1 LNHLCRE
8 QQATKSSEA
17 KATTTRRQKKA
28 DDVVIEY
35 VTAPIEIA
43 LAEALPSGGDGGE
56 EDAAALQEFNR
67 IMARFN
73 GEDDAEE
80 TDKAVAKVGD
90 PREEA
95 DIEMKPTKTG
105 KKESDHQDH
114 DEEADDEDEGMN
126 EEAAAL
132 SKKKRKELSRLKIAE
147 LKQLS
152 DRPEVVEVWD
162 VSSTD
167 PGLLVHLKS
176 YRNTVPVPRHWS
188 QKRKY
193 LQGKRGLEKPVFQL
207 PAFIEATGIGEMR
220 QAYLEKADSKNMKSK
235 GRERMAPKM
244 GKLDI
249 DYQILHDA
257 FFRHQTKP
265 NLTGHGDLYYEG
277 KEYESTMKHARPG
290 TLSSELQAALDMHPG
305 TPPPWL
311 VSMQRY
317 GPPPS
322 YPSLRIQGL
331 NAPIPMGAH
340 YGYHPGGWGKPPVDE
355 YGNPIYGDVF
365 NQAGKSNGGGTG
377 GGVGGLGND
386 DDDEFGPQVVRRWGE
401 LEEESS
407 DEEESSEEEEESEEE
422 KSGDETEGDEQ
433 AAFADGTASTVSGIA
448 STIPGG
454 LDTPVEVQL
463 RKQAEEHAAK
473 APDGQKQL
481 YQVLEEQKAGVAAG
495 GIMGSDHVYVV
506 PGTGASAG
514 EKKLS
519 ITAAKRM
526 EALRREMPSDVEIAI
541 DPADLEALDDEALKD
556 LYEMRMKEARVAAG
570 REDFSDLVAAKAA
583 NQKRKASDGKGG
595 GAGGGGKEKKFKF

>member
-1 LNHLCRE
+1 
-8 QQATKSSEA
+8 
-17 KATTTRRQKKA
+17 
-28 DDVVIEY
+28 
-35 VTAPIEIA
+35 
-43 LAEALPSGGDGGE
+43 LPSGGDGGE

-73 GEDDAEE
+73 GEDEEEGTAGARKDGEGDAEIDTE
-80 TDKAVAKVGD
+80 EHAGDEKKKPAKKEND
-90 PREEA
+90 DEEA
-95 DIEMKPTKTG
+95 
-105 KKESDHQDH
+105 
-114 DEEADDEDEGMN
+114 DEEADDEDMN

-132 SKKKRKELSRLKIAE
+132 SKKKRKELHRLKIAE

-193 LQGKRGLEKPVFQL
+193 LQGKRGLEKPPFQL

-257 FFRHQTKP
+257 FFKHQTKP
-265 NLTGHGDLYYEG
+265 KLTGHGDLYYEG

-290 TLSSELQAALDMHPG
+290 TLTAELQEALDMHPG

-322 YPSLRIQGL
+322 YPSLRIPGL
-331 NAPIPMGAH
+331 NAPIPVGAH
-340 YGYHPGGWGKPPVDE
+340 YGYHTGGWGKPPVDE

-365 NQAGKSNGGGTG
+365 NQGGRGRGGTT
-377 GGVGGLGND
+377 GGVNGGLGED
-386 DDDEFGPQVVRRWGE
+386 IDDDEYGPEVVAHWGALE
-401 LEEESS
+401 EDSEEESE
-407 DEEESSEEEEESEEE
+407 EEESEEEEEEESEEE
-422 KSGDETEGDEQ
+422 GDEE
-433 AAFADGTASTVSGIA
+433 AAALDDGIASTISGIA

-454 LDTPVEVQL
+454 LETPVEVQL
-463 RKQAEEHAAK
+463 RKQAEAHAAK
-473 APDGQKQL
+473 APEAQKQL

-506 PGTGASAG
+506 PTAGAAAG
-514 EKKLS
+514 EKKMS

-556 LYEMRMKEARVAAG
+556 LYEMRMKEARVASG

-583 NQKRKASDGKGG
+583 NQKRKASDKPGGG
-595 GAGGGGKEKKFKF
+595 GAGGSKEKKFKF

>member
-1 LNHLCRE
+1 
-8 QQATKSSEA
+8 
-17 KATTTRRQKKA
+17 
-28 DDVVIEY
+28 
-35 VTAPIEIA
+35 
-43 LAEALPSGGDGGE
+43 LPSGGDGGE

-73 GEDDAEE
+73 GEDEVEEGTKAAAE
-80 TDKAVAKVGD
+80 AALGGSG
-90 PREEA
+90 EEQVV
-95 DIEMKPTKTG
+95 EMKLAKTVKVKSG
-105 KKESDHQDH
+105 NEDQD
-114 DEEADDEDEGMN
+114 EKADDDEGMN

-147 LKQLS
+147 LKQVS
-152 DRPEVVEVWD
+152 ERPEVVEVWD

-193 LQGKRGLEKPVFQL
+193 LQGKRGLEKPPFQL

-290 TLSSELQAALDMHPG
+290 TLSKELQEALDMHPG

-322 YPSLRIQGL
+322 YPSLRIPGL
-331 NAPIPMGAH
+331 NAPIPMGGH

-355 YGNPIYGDVF
+355 YGVPIYGDVF
-365 NQAGKSNGGGTG
+365 NQGGGINGGTG
-377 GGVGGLGND
+377 GGGDGGNGLGGD
-386 DDDEFGPQVVRRWGE
+386 AEFGPQVVRHWGE
-401 LEEESS
+401 LEES
-407 DEEESSEEEEESEEE
+407 EEESSEEEESEEE
-422 KSGDETEGDEQ
+422 EEESGDEAEE
-433 AAFADGTASTVSGIA
+433 AAALADGTASTISGIA

-454 LDTPVEVQL
+454 LETPVEVQL

-473 APDGQKQL
+473 APEGQKQL

-506 PGTGASAG
+506 PDNGATAG

-583 NQKRKASDGKGG
+583 NQKRKASDSKGG
-595 GAGGGGKEKKFKF
+595 GVGGGGGSKEKKFKF